1 MRYGSLFKKNYR
13 MKRILSFL
21 AVAAALC
28 CCTKPESILPVIEEE
43 PMAPLELKLAT
54 QAVTKAMIK
63 ESRLPDPSSV
73 GITVRDSYGA
83 YAGEE
88 YTNIKYTSKD
98 ASGAQVWECDSPIML
113 SPQTGT
119 LYSYYPYAEACTDI
133 SAISIRANSTVQT
146 DFMWG
151 TPVSVS
157 KDNRHASIKMN
168 HALAA
173 VRITYV
179 RGTYSGT
186 GTVSKVSFGGNCI
199 AVAGTLDAT
208 DGSISNLAGKG
219 TMLTPPQIA
228 TTLSSTLQEF
238 ELLVIPT
245 GEKQGKVVITIDG
258 KDYSLEFGDI
268 DLRQG
273 HMTQFHLT
281 VNDGELSLSD
291 ITVSEWTYGESKD
304 TAIKVTD
311 KVTLTGNLDDIAI
324 YNSVVNGVVT
334 ITAIPKTK
342 GGFKEVEPVS
352 INSNA
357 TLTQSSDIHT
367 GVRTITLS
375 NISGNVTVTFYGTY
389 CYDLIAEFT
398 VSARVST
405 RMLYLYA
412 NSSYKEK
419 ILRIRE
425 GDEDI
430 PVTSTYIWDEGGKH
444 ILRYSFTNHTI
455 PYDMFNDVTAITG
468 IEIGNCVTS
477 LESYAFKGTSIERVV
492 IPETVTS
499 FGSSLFYNCTKLK
512 HAVLPK
518 GITEIYDSMFRGCT
532 SLQNIDIPDGV
543 TRFGDY
549 AFDRCSSLASLILPA
564 GVTYVVNYCFSDC
577 SNLRHIVSFPVQ
589 TPTLGGSFRYN
600 FSKGASNGVLAAPAA
615 AKTGSNYSYWVSSGV
630 NLGSYGWTL
639 VYMDE

>member
-1 MRYGSLFKKNYR
+1 
-13 MKRILSFL
+13 MKRTLLPAVL
-21 AVAAALC
+21 AMITLCGCQEEIITPEPIPSDPAVPLEISMSTAAL
-28 CCTKPESILPVIEEE
+28 TRGLVKEASLPVGS
-43 PMAPLELKLAT
+43 
-54 QAVTKAMIK
+54 AVG
-63 ESRLPDPSSV
+63 L
-73 GITVRDSYGA
+73 TVKDSYGV
-83 YAGEE
+83 YSGELYNNIQ
-88 YTNIKYTSKD
+88 YTCKD
-98 ASGAQVWECDSPIML
+98 NGGEQLWESDSPVML
-113 SPQTGT
+113 SSETGT

-186 GTVSKVSFGGNCI
+186 GNVSKVSFGGNCI

-238 ELLVIPT
+238 ELIVIPT
-245 GEKQGKVVITIDG
+245 GEKQGKIVISIDG
-258 KDYSLEFGDI
+258 KDYTLEFGDI

-273 HMTQFHLT
+273 QITQFHLT

-291 ITVSEWTYGESKD
+291 ITVSEWTYADSKD

-311 KVTLTGNLDDIAI
+311 KVTLTGNLDDIAV

-334 ITAIPKTK
+334 ITAVPKTK
-342 GGFKEVEPVS
+342 GTFKEVEPVS

-357 TLTQSSDIHT
+357 TLSQSCDIHT
-367 GVRTITLS
+367 GVRTITLT
-375 NISGNVTVTFYGTY
+375 NITGNVTVTFYGTY
-389 CYDLIAEFT
+389 SYDLITEFT
-398 VSARVST
+398 VNARESV
-405 RMLYLYA
+405 RMLYLYF
-412 NSSYKEK
+412 NSSDKEK

-430 PVTSTYIWDEGGKH
+430 PVTSTHSWDEGGKH
-444 ILRYSFTNHTI
+444 ILRYSFTNHTV
-455 PYDMFNDVTAITG
+455 PYDMFNDVTAITA
-468 IEIGNCVTS
+468 IEIGDCVTS
-477 LESYAFKGTSIERVV
+477 IESYAFKGTSIERVV

-512 HAVLPK
+512 NAVLPK

-532 SLQNIDIPDGV
+532 SLQSIDIPEGV
-543 TRFGDY
+543 TRFGDF
-549 AFDRCSSLASLILPA
+549 AFDRCSSLASIILPA
-564 GVTYVVNYCFSDC
+564 GVTYVGNYCFSEC
-577 SNLRHIVSFPVQ
+577 SNLRHIVSLPVK

-600 FSKGASNGVLAAPAA
+600 FSKVASNGVLAVPAE
-615 AKTGSNYSYWVSSGV
+615 AKTGSNYSYWVGSNV

>member
-1 MRYGSLFKKNYR
+1 
-13 MKRILSFL
+13 MKRTLLPAVL
-21 AVAAALC
+21 AMITLCGCQEEIITPEPIPSDPAVPLEISMSTAAL
-28 CCTKPESILPVIEEE
+28 TRGLVKEASLPVGS
-43 PMAPLELKLAT
+43 
-54 QAVTKAMIK
+54 AVG
-63 ESRLPDPSSV
+63 L
-73 GITVRDSYGA
+73 TVKDSYGV
-83 YAGEE
+83 YSGELYNNIQ
-88 YTNIKYTSKD
+88 YTCKD
-98 ASGAQVWECDSPIML
+98 NGGEQLWESDSPVML
-113 SPQTGT
+113 SSETGT

-186 GTVSKVSFGGNCI
+186 GNVSKVSFGGNCI

-238 ELLVIPT
+238 ELIVIPT
-245 GEKQGKVVITIDG
+245 GEKQGKIVISIDG
-258 KDYSLEFGDI
+258 KDYTLEFGDI

-273 HMTQFHLT
+273 QITQFHLT

-291 ITVSEWTYGESKD
+291 ITVSEWTYADSKD

-311 KVTLTGNLDDIAI
+311 KVTLTGNLDDIAV

-334 ITAIPKTK
+334 ITAVPKTK
-342 GGFKEVEPVS
+342 GTFKEVEPVS

-357 TLTQSSDIHT
+357 TLSQSCDIHT
-367 GVRTITLS
+367 GVRTITLT
-375 NISGNVTVTFYGTY
+375 NITGNVTVTFYGTY
-389 CYDLIAEFT
+389 SYDLITEFT
-398 VSARVST
+398 VNARESV
-405 RMLYLYA
+405 RMLYLYF
-412 NSSYKEK
+412 NSSDKEK

-430 PVTSTYIWDEGGKH
+430 PVTSTHSWDEGGKH
-444 ILRYSFTNHTI
+444 ILRYSFTNHTV
-455 PYDMFNDVTAITG
+455 PYDMFNDVKAITA
-468 IEIGNCVTS
+468 IEIGDCVTA
-477 LESYAFKGTSIERVV
+477 LESYAFKGTSIERII
-492 IPETVTS
+492 IPETITS

-512 HAVLPK
+512 NAVLPK

-532 SLQNIDIPDGV
+532 SLQSIDIPDGV

-549 AFDRCSSLASLILPA
+549 AFDRCSSLASIILPA
-564 GVTYVVNYCFSDC
+564 GVTYVGNYCFSEC
-577 SNLRHIVSFPVQ
+577 SNLRHIVSLPVK
-589 TPTLGGSFRYN
+589 TPTLGGTFRYN
-600 FSKGASNGVLAAPAA
+600 FTKVASNGVLAVPAA
-615 AKTGSNYSYWVSSGV
+615 AKTGSNYSYWVASNI

>member
-1 MRYGSLFKKNYR
+1 
-13 MKRILSFL
+13 MKRLYVNILSFTAL
-21 AVAAALC
+21 LCSCSPAEVLLPEEHQAEQPVA
-28 CCTKPESILPVIEEE
+28 
-43 PMAPLELKLAT
+43 LELSMSTAEL
-54 QAVTKAMIK
+54 TKGLIK
-63 ESRLPDPSSV
+63 ETRLPDGSSV
-73 GITVRDSYGA
+73 GITIKDDYGVYTGELFTNVKYTAQQESGNQVWSSESPVMLSSETGTA
-83 YAGEE
+83 YA
-88 YTNIKYTSKD
+88 
-98 ASGAQVWECDSPIML
+98 
-113 SPQTGT
+113 
-119 LYSYYPYAEACTDI
+119 YYPYAEACTDI

-151 TPVSVS
+151 IPVSVS
-157 KDNRHASIKMN
+157 KDNRKATLVMK

-179 RGTYSGT
+179 RGTYSGA
-186 GTVSKVSFGGNCI
+186 GNVSKVSFGGNCI

-291 ITVSEWTYGESKD
+291 ITVSEWTYADSKD

-311 KVTLTGNLDDIAI
+311 KVTLTGNLDDIAV

-334 ITAIPKTK
+334 ITAVPKTK
-342 GGFKEVEPVS
+342 GTFKEVEPVS

-357 TLTQSSDIHT
+357 TLSQSCDIHT
-367 GVRTITLS
+367 GVRTITLT
-375 NISGNVTVTFYGTY
+375 NITGNVTVTFYGTY
-389 CYDLIAEFT
+389 SYDLITEFT
-398 VSARVST
+398 VNARESV
-405 RMLYLYA
+405 RMLYLYF
-412 NSSYKEK
+412 NSSDKEK

-430 PVTSTYIWDEGGKH
+430 PVTSTHSWDEGGKH
-444 ILRYSFTNHTI
+444 ILRYSFTNHTV
-455 PYDMFNDVTAITG
+455 PYDMFNDVKAITA
-468 IEIGNCVTS
+468 IEIGDCVTA
-477 LESYAFKGTSIERVV
+477 LESYAFKGTSIERII
-492 IPETVTS
+492 IPETITS

-512 HAVLPK
+512 NAVLPK

-532 SLQNIDIPDGV
+532 SLQSIDIPDGV

-549 AFDRCSSLASLILPA
+549 AFDRCSSLASIILPA
-564 GVTYVVNYCFSDC
+564 GVTYVGNYCFSEC
-577 SNLRHIVSFPVQ
+577 SNLRHIVSLPIK
-589 TPTLGGSFRYN
+589 TPTLGGTFRYN
-600 FSKGASNGVLAAPAA
+600 FTKVGSNGVLAVPAA
-615 AKTGSNYSYWVSSGV
+615 AKTGSNYSYWVASNV

-639 VYMDE
+639 EYMDE

>member
-1 MRYGSLFKKNYR
+1 
-13 MKRILSFL
+13 MKRILSAL
-21 AVAAALC
+21 SIAAALSSC
-28 CCTKPESILPVIEEE
+28 SPQDITPPLIEEE
-43 PMAPLELKLAT
+43 TLVPLELELAT
-54 QAVTKAMIK
+54 NSVTRAIV
-63 ESRLPDPSSV
+63 EGTTLPTASSV

-83 YAGEE
+83 YAGAE
-88 YTNIKYTSKD
+88 YTNIKYTSKEV
-98 ASGAQVWECDSPIML
+98 SGAQVWECDSPIML
-113 SPQTGT
+113 SPQTGV
-119 LYSYYPYAEACTDI
+119 LYSYYPYAEACSDI

-238 ELLVIPT
+238 ELIVIPT
-245 GEKQGKVVITIDG
+245 GEKQGKIVISIDG
-258 KDYSLEFGDI
+258 KDYTLEFGDI

-273 HMTQFHLT
+273 QITQFHLT

-291 ITVSEWTYGESKD
+291 ITVSEWTYADSKD

-311 KVTLTGNLDDIAI
+311 KVTLTGNLDDIAV

-334 ITAIPKTK
+334 ITAVPKTK
-342 GGFKEVEPVS
+342 GTFKEVEPVS

-357 TLTQSSDIHT
+357 TLSQSCDIHT
-367 GVRTITLS
+367 GVRTITLT
-375 NISGNVTVTFYGTY
+375 NITGNVNVTFYGTY
-389 CYDLIAEFT
+389 SYDLITEFT
-398 VSARVST
+398 VNARESV
-405 RMLYLYA
+405 RMLYLYF
-412 NSSYKEK
+412 NSSDKEK

-430 PVTSTYIWDEGGKH
+430 PVTSTHSWDEGGKH
-444 ILRYSFTNHTI
+444 ILRYSFTNHTV
-455 PYDMFNDVTAITG
+455 PYDMFNDVKAITA
-468 IEIGNCVTS
+468 IEIGDCVTA

-512 HAVLPK
+512 NAVLPK

-532 SLQNIDIPDGV
+532 SLQSIDIPDGV

-549 AFDRCSSLASLILPA
+549 AFDRCSSLASIILPA
-564 GVTYVVNYCFSDC
+564 GVTYVGNYCFSEC
-577 SNLRHIVSFPVQ
+577 SNLRHIVSLPIK
-589 TPTLGGSFRYN
+589 TPTLGGTFRYN
-600 FSKGASNGVLAAPAA
+600 FTKVASNGVLAVPAE
-615 AKTGSNYSYWVSSGV
+615 AKTGSNYSYWVASNV

-639 VYMDE
+639 EYMDE

>member
-1 MRYGSLFKKNYR
+1 M
-13 MKRILSFL
+13 
-21 AVAAALC
+21 
-28 CCTKPESILPVIEEE
+28 
-43 PMAPLELKLAT
+43 
-54 QAVTKAMIK
+54 
-63 ESRLPDPSSV
+63 
-73 GITVRDSYGA
+73 
-83 YAGEE
+83 
-88 YTNIKYTSKD
+88 
-98 ASGAQVWECDSPIML
+98 
-113 SPQTGT
+113 
-119 LYSYYPYAEACTDI
+119 
-133 SAISIRANSTVQT
+133 
-146 DFMWG
+146 
-151 TPVSVS
+151 
-157 KDNRHASIKMN
+157 
-168 HALAA
+168 
-173 VRITYV
+173 
-179 RGTYSGT
+179 
-186 GTVSKVSFGGNCI
+186 
-199 AVAGTLDAT
+199 
-208 DGSISNLAGKG
+208 
-219 TMLTPPQIA
+219 
-228 TTLSSTLQEF
+228 
-238 ELLVIPT
+238 
-245 GEKQGKVVITIDG
+245 
-258 KDYSLEFGDI
+258 
-268 DLRQG
+268 
-273 HMTQFHLT
+273 
-281 VNDGELSLSD
+281 
-291 ITVSEWTYGESKD
+291 
-304 TAIKVTD
+304 
-311 KVTLTGNLDDIAI
+311 TLTGNLDDIAV

-357 TLTQSSDIHT
+357 TLSQSSDIHT

-405 RMLYLYA
+405 KMLYLYA
-412 NSSYKEK
+412 SSSYMEK

-430 PVTSTYIWDEGGKH
+430 PVTSNYTWDVGGKH

-468 IEIGNCVTS
+468 IEIGDCVTS
-477 LESYAFKGTSIERVV
+477 LESYAFKGTSIESVV
-492 IPETVTS
+492 IPESVTS

-549 AFDRCSSLASLILPA
+549 AFDRCSSLASIILPA
-564 GVTYVVNYCFSDC
+564 GVTYVGNYCFSEC
-577 SNLRHIVSFPVQ
+577 SNLRHIVSFPVK

-600 FSKGASNGVLAAPAA
+600 FSKVASNGVLAAPAA
-615 AKTGSNYSYWVSSGV
+615 AKTGSNYSYWVSSNI

>member
-1 MRYGSLFKKNYR
+1 
-13 MKRILSFL
+13 MKRILSFI

-43 PMAPLELKLAT
+43 PMAPLELTLST
-54 QAVTKAMIK
+54 QAVTKTLIK

-83 YAGEE
+83 YAGAE

-98 ASGAQVWECDSPIML
+98 ASGAQAWECDSPILL

-304 TAIKVTD
+304 TSIKVTD

-357 TLTQSSDIHT
+357 TLSQSCDIHT
-367 GVRTITLS
+367 GIRTITLS

-405 RMLYLYA
+405 KMLYLYA
-412 NSSYKEK
+412 SSSYKEK

-430 PVTSTYIWDEGGKH
+430 PVTSNHIWDVGGKH
-444 ILRYSFTNHTI
+444 LLRYSFTNHTI
-455 PYDMFNDVTAITG
+455 PYDMFNDVDAITA
-468 IEIGNCVTS
+468 IEIGDCVTS

-532 SLQNIDIPDGV
+532 SLQSIDIPDGV

-549 AFDRCSSLASLILPA
+549 AFDRCSSLASIILPA
-564 GVTYVVNYCFSDC
+564 GVTYVGNYCFSDC
-577 SNLRHIVSFPVQ
+577 SNLRHIVSFPVK

-600 FSKGASNGVLAAPAA
+600 FSKVASNGVLAAPAA

-630 NLGSYGWTL
+630 NLGAYGWTL

>member
-1 MRYGSLFKKNYR
+1 
-13 MKRILSFL
+13 MKRILSAL
-21 AVAAALC
+21 SIAAALSSC
-28 CCTKPESILPVIEEE
+28 SPQDITPPLIEEE
-43 PMAPLELKLAT
+43 TLVPLELELAT
-54 QAVTKAMIK
+54 HTVTRAIV
-63 ESRLPDPSSV
+63 EGTTLPTASSV

-88 YTNIKYTSKD
+88 YTNIKYTSKEV
-98 ASGAQVWECDSPIML
+98 SGSDVWECDSPIML
-113 SPQTGT
+113 SPQTGV
-119 LYSYYPYAEACTDI
+119 LYSYYPYAEACSDI

-208 DGSISNLAGKG
+208 DGSLSNFAGKG

-228 TTLSSTLQEF
+228 TTLSSSLQEF

-258 KDYSLEFGDI
+258 KDYTLEFGDI

-311 KVTLTGNLDDIAI
+311 KVTLTGNLDDIAV

-334 ITAIPKTK
+334 ITAVPKTK

-357 TLTQSSDIHT
+357 TMTQSSDIHT

-405 RMLYLYA
+405 KMLYLYA
-412 NSSYKEK
+412 SSSYKEK

-430 PVTSTYIWDEGGKH
+430 PVTSTYTWDEGGKH

-468 IEIGNCVTS
+468 IEIGDCVTS

-532 SLQNIDIPDGV
+532 SLQSIDIPDGV

-549 AFDRCSSLASLILPA
+549 AFDRCSSLASIILPA
-564 GVTYVVNYCFSDC
+564 GVTYVGNYCFSEC
-577 SNLRHIVSFPVQ
+577 SNLRHIVSLPVK

-600 FSKGASNGVLAAPAA
+600 FSKVASNGVLAVPAA
-615 AKTGSNYSYWVSSGV
+615 AKTGSNYSYWVSSNI

>member
-1 MRYGSLFKKNYR
+1 
-13 MKRILSFL
+13 MKRILSAL
-21 AVAAALC
+21 SIAAALSSC
-28 CCTKPESILPVIEEE
+28 SPQDITPPLIEEE
-43 PMAPLELKLAT
+43 TLVPLELELAT
-54 QAVTKAMIK
+54 NTVTRAIV
-63 ESRLPDPSSV
+63 EGTTLPTASSV

-88 YTNIKYTSKD
+88 YTNIKYTSKEV
-98 ASGAQVWECDSPIML
+98 SGSDVWECDSPIML
-113 SPQTGT
+113 SPQTGV
-119 LYSYYPYAEACTDI
+119 LYSYYPYAEACSDI

-208 DGSISNLAGKG
+208 DGSLSNFAGKG

-228 TTLSSTLQEF
+228 TTLSSSLQEF

-258 KDYSLEFGDI
+258 KDYSLVFGDI

-304 TAIKVTD
+304 TSIKVTD
-311 KVTLTGNLDDIAI
+311 KVTLTGNLDDIAV

-334 ITAIPKTK
+334 ITAVPKTK

-352 INSNA
+352 INPNA
-357 TLTQSSDIHT
+357 TLTQTSDIHT
-367 GVRTITLS
+367 GARTIKLS
-375 NISGNVTVTFYGTY
+375 NITGNVTVTFYGTY
-389 CYDLIAEFT
+389 CYDLITEFT
-398 VSARVST
+398 VNAGEST
-405 RMLYLYA
+405 KMLYTYV
-412 NSSYKEK
+412 SSSNKAK

-425 GDEDI
+425 GDTDI
-430 PVTSTYIWDEGGKH
+430 PVASTHTWAEGGKH
-444 ILRYSFTNHTI
+444 ILRYSFTNHTV
-455 PYDMFNDVTAITG
+455 PYDMFNDVTAITA
-468 IEIGNCVTS
+468 IEIGDCVTA

-532 SLQNIDIPDGV
+532 SLQSIDIPDGV

-549 AFDRCSSLASLILPA
+549 AFDRCSSLASIILPA
-564 GVTYVVNYCFSDC
+564 GVTYVGNYCFSDC
-577 SNLRHIVSFPVQ
+577 SNLRHIVSFHVK
-589 TPTLGGSFRYN
+589 TPTLGGNYRYN
-600 FSKGASNGVLAAPAA
+600 FSKVASNGVLAVPAA
-615 AKTGSNYSYWVSSGV
+615 AKTGSNYSYWVSSNI

>member
-1 MRYGSLFKKNYR
+1 
-13 MKRILSFL
+13 MKRILSVL
-21 AVAAALC
+21 SIAAALSSC
-28 CCTKPESILPVIEEE
+28 SPQDITPPLIEEE
-43 PMAPLELKLAT
+43 TLVPLELELAAHT
-54 QAVTKAMIK
+54 VTRAIV
-63 ESRLPDPSSV
+63 EGTTLPTASSV

-88 YTNIKYTSKD
+88 YTNIKYTSKEV
-98 ASGAQVWECDSPIML
+98 SGSHVWECDSPIML
-113 SPQTGT
+113 SPQTGV

-208 DGSISNLAGKG
+208 DGSLSNFAGKG

-228 TTLSSTLQEF
+228 TTLSSSLQEF

-291 ITVSEWTYGESKD
+291 ITVSEWTYGESED
-304 TAIKVTD
+304 MSIKVTD
-311 KVTLTGNLDDIAI
+311 KVTLTGNLDDIAV

-334 ITAIPKTK
+334 ITAVPKTK

-352 INSNA
+352 INPNA
-357 TLTQSSDIHT
+357 TLTQTSDIHT
-367 GVRTITLS
+367 GVRTIKLS
-375 NISGNVTVTFYGTY
+375 NITGNVIVTFYGTY
-389 CYDLIAEFT
+389 CYDLITEFT
-398 VSARVST
+398 VNAGEST
-405 RMLYLYA
+405 KMLYTYV
-412 NSSYKEK
+412 SSSNKAK

-425 GDEDI
+425 GDTDI
-430 PVTSTYIWDEGGKH
+430 PVASTHTWAEGGKH
-444 ILRYSFTNHTI
+444 ILRYSFTNHTV
-455 PYDMFNDVTAITG
+455 PYDMFNDVTAITA
-468 IEIGNCVTS
+468 IEIGDCVTA

-549 AFDRCSSLASLILPA
+549 AFDRCSSLASIILPA
-564 GVTYVVNYCFSDC
+564 GVTYVGNYCFSEC
-577 SNLRHIVSFPVQ
+577 SNLRHIVSLPIK
-589 TPTLGGSFRYN
+589 TPTLGGTFRYN
-600 FSKGASNGVLAAPAA
+600 FTKVGSNGVLAVPAA
-615 AKTGSNYSYWVSSGV
+615 AKTGSNYSYWVASNV

>member
-1 MRYGSLFKKNYR
+1 
-13 MKRILSFL
+13 MKRLYVNILSFT
-21 AVAAALC
+21 ALLC
-28 CCTKPESILPVIEEE
+28 SCSPAEVLLPEE
-43 PMAPLELKLAT
+43 PQAEQPVALELSMSTAEL
-54 QAVTKAMIK
+54 TKALVK
-63 ESRLPDPSSV
+63 DTRLPDGSSV
-73 GITVRDSYGA
+73 GITIKDDYGVYTGELFTNVKYTAQQESGNQVWSSDSPVMLSSETGTA
-83 YAGEE
+83 YA
-88 YTNIKYTSKD
+88 
-98 ASGAQVWECDSPIML
+98 
-113 SPQTGT
+113 
-119 LYSYYPYAEACTDI
+119 YYPYAEACTDI
-133 SAISIRANSTVQT
+133 TAISIRANSTVQT

-151 TPVSVS
+151 IPVSVS
-157 KDNRHASIKMN
+157 KDNRKATLVMK

-186 GTVSKVSFGGNCI
+186 GNVSKVSFGGNCI

-219 TMLTPPQIA
+219 TMLTPPQIT

-238 ELLVIPT
+238 ELIVIPT
-245 GEKQGKVVITIDG
+245 GEKQGKIVISIDG
-258 KDYSLEFGDI
+258 KDYTLEFGDI

-273 HMTQFHLT
+273 QITQFHLT

-291 ITVSEWTYGESKD
+291 ITVSEWTYADSKD

-311 KVTLTGNLDDIAI
+311 KVTLTGNLDDIAV

-334 ITAIPKTK
+334 ITAVPKTK
-342 GGFKEVEPVS
+342 GTFKEVEPVS

-357 TLTQSSDIHT
+357 TLSQSCDIHT
-367 GVRTITLS
+367 GVRTITLT
-375 NISGNVTVTFYGTY
+375 NITGNVNVTFYGTY
-389 CYDLIAEFT
+389 SYDLITEFT
-398 VSARVST
+398 VNARESV
-405 RMLYLYA
+405 RMLYLYF
-412 NSSYKEK
+412 NSSDKEK

-430 PVTSTYIWDEGGKH
+430 PVTSTHSWDEGGKH
-444 ILRYSFTNHTI
+444 ILRYSFTNHTV
-455 PYDMFNDVTAITG
+455 PYDMFNDVKAITA
-468 IEIGNCVTS
+468 IEIGDCVTA
-477 LESYAFKGTSIERVV
+477 LESYAFKGTSIERII
-492 IPETVTS
+492 IPETITS

-512 HAVLPK
+512 NAVLPK

-532 SLQNIDIPDGV
+532 SLQSIDIPDGV

-549 AFDRCSSLASLILPA
+549 AFDRCSSLASIILPA
-564 GVTYVVNYCFSDC
+564 GVTYVGNYCFSEC
-577 SNLRHIVSFPVQ
+577 SNLRHIVSLPVK

-600 FSKGASNGVLAAPAA
+600 FSKVASNGVLAAPAA

-630 NLGSYGWTL
+630 NLGAYGWTL

>member
-1 MRYGSLFKKNYR
+1 
-13 MKRILSFL
+13 MKRILSAL
-21 AVAAALC
+21 SIAAALSSC
-28 CCTKPESILPVIEEE
+28 SPQDITPPLIEEE
-43 PMAPLELKLAT
+43 TLVPLELELAAHTVTRGIVEGTKLPTA
-54 QAVTKAMIK
+54 
-63 ESRLPDPSSV
+63 SSV

-88 YTNIKYTSKD
+88 YTNIKYTSKEV
-98 ASGAQVWECDSPIML
+98 SGSHVWECDSPIML
-113 SPQTGT
+113 SPQTGV
-119 LYSYYPYAEACTDI
+119 LYSYYPYAEACSDI
-133 SAISIRANSTVQT
+133 TAISIRANSTVQT

-208 DGSISNLAGKG
+208 DGSLSNFAGKG

-228 TTLSSTLQEF
+228 TTLSSSLQEF

-258 KDYSLEFGDI
+258 KDYTLEFGDI

-304 TAIKVTD
+304 TSIKVTD
-311 KVTLTGNLDDIAI
+311 KVTLTGNLDDIAV

-334 ITAIPKTK
+334 ITAVPKTK

-357 TLTQSSDIHT
+357 TLSQTSDIHT
-367 GVRTITLS
+367 GVRTIKLS
-375 NISGNVTVTFYGTY
+375 NITGNVTVTFYGTY
-389 CYDLIAEFT
+389 C
-398 VSARVST
+398 
-405 RMLYLYA
+405 
-412 NSSYKEK
+412 
-419 ILRIRE
+419 
-425 GDEDI
+425 
-430 PVTSTYIWDEGGKH
+430 
-444 ILRYSFTNHTI
+444 
-455 PYDMFNDVTAITG
+455 
-468 IEIGNCVTS
+468 
-477 LESYAFKGTSIERVV
+477 
-492 IPETVTS
+492 
-499 FGSSLFYNCTKLK
+499 
-512 HAVLPK
+512 
-518 GITEIYDSMFRGCT
+518 
-532 SLQNIDIPDGV
+532 
-543 TRFGDY
+543 
-549 AFDRCSSLASLILPA
+549 
-564 GVTYVVNYCFSDC
+564 
-577 SNLRHIVSFPVQ
+577 
-589 TPTLGGSFRYN
+589 
-600 FSKGASNGVLAAPAA
+600 
-615 AKTGSNYSYWVSSGV
+615 
-630 NLGSYGWTL
+630 
-639 VYMDE
+639 